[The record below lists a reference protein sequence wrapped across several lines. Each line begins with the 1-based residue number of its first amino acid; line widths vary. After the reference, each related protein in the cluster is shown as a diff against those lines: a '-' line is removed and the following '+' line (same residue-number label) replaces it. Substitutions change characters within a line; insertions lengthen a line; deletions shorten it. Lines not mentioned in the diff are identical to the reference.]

1 MGSAA
6 STAAA
11 ASAALAKGSR
21 LPATRQRRL
30 DQLLAKGQESSLSRN
45 EAAELEAML
54 DEIDRKSFWKVAR
67 ALVEQRNTSAAG
79 RKRRIGSK

>member
-1 MGSAA
+1 MGSAP

-11 ASAALAKGSR
+11 ALAKSSR

-30 DQLLAKGQESSLSRN
+30 DQLLEKGQESSLSRK
-45 EAAELEAML
+45 ESAELEAML

-67 ALVEQRNTSAAG
+67 ALVQQRNAPAAPAAV